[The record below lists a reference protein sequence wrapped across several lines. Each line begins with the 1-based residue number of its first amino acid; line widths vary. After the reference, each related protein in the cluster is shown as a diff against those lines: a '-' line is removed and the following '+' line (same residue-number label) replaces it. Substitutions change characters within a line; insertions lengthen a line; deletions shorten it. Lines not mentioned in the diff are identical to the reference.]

1 MLPAAEPDAMNDEQ
15 GFRTGAWLCF
25 LALAIVFGSVAGA
38 MISLPPFDLA
48 AVGYM
53 LGIAGVSALLAIAVR
68 P

>member
-1 MLPAAEPDAMNDEQ
+1 
-15 GFRTGAWLCF
+15 
-25 LALAIVFGSVAGA
+25 